1 MIAFGNR
8 GFFVVYSLVIV
19 AVLVDTSIRK
29 VSPFTGGIGPE
40 DSIMFIFLVC
50 VYAVGQYSVLSFL
63 ASSHLHLHVS
73 YKVIRIIQYVLLA
86 LLILIAFQI
95 VSAGIYSSI
104 LMKTVI
110 WINYAMLISL
120 LGYLSYKCF
129 IWSTTNK
136 NRVIVA
142 YAIAMAA
149 LSVSGIFT
157 ILYVNNALS
166 GQRDIEYIRPLRSP
180 ISIVAAVENIF
191 SSSYLAS
198 SVIAFILTWL
208 ATVLLLNHYSKK
220 LGVVKYWIL
229 VLIPLVFFLSQFE
242 SVFLNIL
249 VSLRQLDPMAFAITY
264 TLIFSATKPIGGIL
278 FGIAFW
284 SVSRN
289 IGNRIV
295 KNYLMISA
303 YGMILLFSTN
313 QPVGLTLIPFPP
325 FGLVTISFLGLAS
338 YLVFIGIFSA
348 SMSVALDSK
357 LRTIIKKSA
366 LDETRFVETIGE
378 SEMEKLVERKVGD
391 VLSRNQIE
399 FQREAGIE
407 SSLTETEA
415 KEYIKDVLDELKRNK
430 H

>member
-1 MIAFGNR
+1 
-8 GFFVVYSLVIV
+8 
-19 AVLVDTSIRK
+19 
-29 VSPFTGGIGPE
+29 
-40 DSIMFIFLVC
+40 
-50 VYAVGQYSVLSFL
+50 
-63 ASSHLHLHVS
+63 
-73 YKVIRIIQYVLLA
+73 
-86 LLILIAFQI
+86 
-95 VSAGIYSSI
+95 
-104 LMKTVI
+104 
-110 WINYAMLISL
+110 
-120 LGYLSYKCF
+120 
-129 IWSTTNK
+129 
-136 NRVIVA
+136 
-142 YAIAMAA
+142 
-149 LSVSGIFT
+149 
-157 ILYVNNALS
+157 
-166 GQRDIEYIRPLRSP
+166 
-180 ISIVAAVENIF
+180 
-191 SSSYLAS
+191 
-198 SVIAFILTWL
+198 
-208 ATVLLLNHYSKK
+208 
-220 LGVVKYWIL
+220 
-229 VLIPLVFFLSQFE
+229 
-242 SVFLNIL
+242 
-249 VSLRQLDPMAFAITY
+249 MAFAITY

-378 SEMEKLVERKVGD
+378 SEMEKLIERKAGHA
-391 VLSRNQIE
+391 LSRTQIE

-407 SSLTETEA
+407 SSLTEPEA

>member
-1 MIAFGNR
+1 
-8 GFFVVYSLVIV
+8 
-19 AVLVDTSIRK
+19 
-29 VSPFTGGIGPE
+29 
-40 DSIMFIFLVC
+40 
-50 VYAVGQYSVLSFL
+50 
-63 ASSHLHLHVS
+63 
-73 YKVIRIIQYVLLA
+73 
-86 LLILIAFQI
+86 
-95 VSAGIYSSI
+95 
-104 LMKTVI
+104 MKTVI
-110 WINYAMLISL
+110 WINYAMLVSL

-180 ISIVAAVENIF
+180 ISIVAGVDNIF
-191 SSSYLAS
+191 SSSYLVS

-208 ATVLLLNHYSKK
+208 ATVLFLNHYSKK

-378 SEMEKLVERKVGD
+378 SEMEKLIERKAGHA
-391 VLSRNQIE
+391 LSRTQIE

-407 SSLTETEA
+407 SSLTEPEA